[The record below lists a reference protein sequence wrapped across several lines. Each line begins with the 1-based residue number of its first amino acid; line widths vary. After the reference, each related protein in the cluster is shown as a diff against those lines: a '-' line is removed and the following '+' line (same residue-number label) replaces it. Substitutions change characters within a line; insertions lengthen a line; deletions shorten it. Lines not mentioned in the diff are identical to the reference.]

1 VSRQRRARL
10 GGPRPHADLPGRAGL
25 RPGGAE
31 RVAQRPQRRADQH
44 QVLEQELAGQHRQ
57 HREPAGGRRGDPGV
71 VNRKLSVPA
80 NSSTPNALPAAEIR
94 GQTGRS
100 AISSAAMI
108 SAVPSTAASARTL
121 KM

>member
-1 VSRQRRARL
+1 
-10 GGPRPHADLPGRAGL
+10 
-25 RPGGAE
+25 
-31 RVAQRPQRRADQH
+31 
-44 QVLEQELAGQHRQ
+44 
-57 HREPAGGRRGDPGV
+57 V